1 MATVRAGVL
10 SFESWIDHG
19 AAGPD
24 VGRGKLS
31 VRRPTINDVA
41 ALSGVG
47 RGSVS
52 RVLND
57 GPNVSA
63 RLRQRVLKAVEDLG
77 YQVNV
82 QARSL
87 AGGMARLLTLICASD
102 INSEPNSYYQSA
114 LEVGALRACAGL
126 GFHLATHMVTQ
137 GSGDHIDEICALI
150 EESRPI
156 ATVLTPPFSDD
167 RALLDRIE
175 KITRVVCISP
185 GPQMKDV
192 VYGVAMDDEAAGFA
206 VTEAL
211 IALGHRRFGFIQGL
225 ERHVSAEGRYRGA
238 LNALAAHGLGP
249 EQMVARRGNFTFRA
263 GRDLLPELLEA
274 PLRPTAIIC
283 GNDDTAVG
291 ALFAA
296 HQIGLRV
303 PADLSIASF
312 DDTPVSALVWP
323 PLTTIRQPLQEMAQ
337 RAVELV
343 AERLKA
349 NGFAM
354 PPPTIEYLPFTL
366 IERGTTAPPPA
377 DAH

>member
-1 MATVRAGVL
+1 MPNRYGAGRPKEIPL
-10 SFESWIDHG
+10 S
-19 AAGPD
+19 P
-24 VGRGKLS
+24 RK
-31 VRRPTINDVA
+31 PTIDDVA

-47 RGSVS
+47 RASVS

-63 RLRQRVLKAVEDLG
+63 KLRARVLKAVEELG

-82 QARSL
+82 QARAL
-87 AGGMARLLTLICASD
+87 AGGKPRLLTLICASD

-126 GFHLATHMVTQ
+126 GFHLATHVVAQ
-137 GSGDHIDEICALI
+137 SGSDYIAEICALI
-150 EESRPI
+150 EESRPM
-156 ATVLTPPFSDD
+156 AAVLTPPFSDD
-167 RALLDRIE
+167 RDLLDRIA
-175 KITRVVCISP
+175 KLTRVVSISP
-185 GPQMKDV
+185 GPQMSDV
-192 VYGVAMDDEAAGFA
+192 VCGVAMDDEAAGFA

-225 ERHVSAEGRYRGA
+225 ERHVSAEGRYQGA
-238 LNALAAHGLGP
+238 LKALEAHGLAP

-263 GRDLLPELLEA
+263 GRDLLPELLAA
-274 PLRPTAIIC
+274 PIKPTAIIC

-303 PADLSIASF
+303 PTDLSIASF

-343 AERLKA
+343 AERLKT
-349 NGFAM
+349 NGLA
-354 PPPTIEYLPFTL
+354 PPAPVIEYLPFTL

-377 DAH
+377 TA

>member
-1 MATVRAGVL
+1 VSRRLFL
-10 SFESWIDHG
+10 S
-19 AAGPD
+19 A
-24 VGRGKLS
+24 
-31 VRRPTINDVA
+31 RRPTIDDVA

-47 RGSVS
+47 RASVS

-63 RLRQRVLKAVEDLG
+63 KLRARVLQAVADLG
-77 YQVNV
+77 YEVNV
-82 QARSL
+82 QARAL
-87 AGGMARLLTLICASD
+87 AGGMSRQLALICASD

-126 GFHLATHMVTQ
+126 GFHLATHMVAQ
-137 GSGDHIDEICALI
+137 NGGDYIAEICALI

-156 ATVLTPPFSDD
+156 AAVLTPPFSDD
-167 RALLDRIE
+167 RALLDRID
-175 KITRVVCISP
+175 KLTRIVCISP
-185 GPQMKDV
+185 GPQMADTV
-192 VYGVAMDDEAAGFA
+192 FGVAMDDEAAGFA
-206 VTEAL
+206 LTDAL

-225 ERHVSAEGRYRGA
+225 EQHLSAEGRYRGA
-238 LNALAAHGLGP
+238 LKALDAHRLGP

-263 GRDLLPELLEA
+263 GRDLLPELLDT

-283 GNDDTAVG
+283 GNDDMAVG

-296 HQIGLRV
+296 HQVGLDV

-323 PLTTIRQPLQEMAQ
+323 PLTTIRQPLQDIAQ
-337 RAVELV
+337 RAVEIV

-349 NGFAM
+349 SARAV
-354 PPPTIEYLPFTL
+354 PAPTIEYLPFSL
-366 IERGTTAPPPA
+366 IVRGTTAPPPIQDGA
-377 DAH
+377 QR

>member
-1 MATVRAGVL
+1 M
-10 SFESWIDHG
+10 
-19 AAGPD
+19 
-24 VGRGKLS
+24 
-31 VRRPTINDVA
+31 
-41 ALSGVG
+41 
-47 RGSVS
+47 S

-63 RLRQRVLKAVEDLG
+63 KLRARVLQAVDDLG

-82 QARSL
+82 QARAL
-87 AGGMARLLTLICASD
+87 AGGMARQLTLICASD

-114 LEVGALRACAGL
+114 LELGAMRACAGL
-126 GFHLATHMVTQ
+126 GFHLATHVIAQ
-137 GSGDHIDEICALI
+137 GGDDYIAEICALL

-156 ATVLTPPFSDD
+156 AAVLTPPFSDD
-167 RALLDRIE
+167 RALLDRID
-175 KITRVVCISP
+175 KLTRVVCISP
-185 GPQMKDV
+185 GPQMNDV
-192 VYGVAMDDEAAGFA
+192 VHGVAMDDEAAGFA

-238 LNALAAHGLGP
+238 LKALEAHRLGP
-249 EQMVARRGNFTFRA
+249 GQMVARRGNFTFKA
-263 GRDLLPELLEA
+263 GRDLLPELLAA
-274 PLRPTAIIC
+274 PIKPTAIIC

-323 PLTTIRQPLQEMAQ
+323 PLTTIRQPLQEMGQ

-349 NGFAM
+349 NGSAV
-354 PPPTIEYLPFTL
+354 PAPAIEYLPFTL
-366 IERGTTAPPPA
+366 IERGTTAPPAASPA
-377 DAH
+377 